1 MKTSAIKGLEKQIED
16 LYKEQ
21 EYQEEK
27 LLRAIEAGKTHVY
40 EVGYSHSWMEYT
52 SIANSERSAR
62 ERIKEIGGE
71 IQTLNQELQYEYTK
85 KHIGIVRED

>member
-1 MKTSAIKGLEKQIED
+1 MKTSVIKDLEKQIED

-62 ERIKEIGGE
+62 ERIKEIDKE
-71 IQTLNQELQYEYTK
+71 IQTLNQQLIYEYTK